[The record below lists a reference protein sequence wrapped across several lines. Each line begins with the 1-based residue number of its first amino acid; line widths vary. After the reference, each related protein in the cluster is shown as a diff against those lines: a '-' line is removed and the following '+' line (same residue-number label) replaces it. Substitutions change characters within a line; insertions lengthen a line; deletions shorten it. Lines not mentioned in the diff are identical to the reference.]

1 MSPDAGHEIGY
12 SLIAQMG
19 SMTIMEKQW
28 FVLHTLSG
36 QESRVKE
43 NIERRAKL
51 EEMGDLIGDVLVPT
65 EKVSEVKRGKKT
77 TTTRKFYPG
86 YVLINIQLY
95 DEKKGLNEK
104 SWYFI
109 QQTSGIIGFIGGD
122 RPVPLRKEEVASIL
136 NQIEEKQ
143 EKVAPKVAFALG
155 ETVKIN
161 DGPFLNFNGTIDEI
175 DPERGKLKVSVSIFG
190 RSAPVE
196 LEYWQVERA

>member
-1 MSPDAGHEIGY
+1 MD
-12 SLIAQMG
+12 
-19 SMTIMEKQW
+19 KQW

-36 QESRVKE
+36 QEQKVKDGVEKRV
-43 NIERRAKL
+43 KL
-51 EEMGDLIGDVLVPT
+51 EELEDYIGDVLIPT

-86 YVLINIQLY
+86 YVLINMALY
-95 DEKKGLNEK
+95 DTNRQLIDKT
-104 SWYFI
+104 WYFI
-109 QQTSGIIGFIGGD
+109 QETPGLIGFVGGEK
-122 RPVPLRKEEVASIL
+122 PVPLRDDEINSIL

-143 EKVAPKVAFALG
+143 EKVQPKVQFTSG

-161 DGPFLNFNGTIDEI
+161 DGPFLNFNGVIEEI